1 LVASASTLNTNADT
15 QANLK
20 GLIAAD
26 ISPEFVLQIMKKQW
40 VYLEICRRKQKK
52 SSQRLSIAFFCL

>member
-1 LVASASTLNTNADT
+1 MD
-15 QANLK
+15 
-20 GLIAAD
+20 GLIAAKA
-26 ISPEFVLQIMKKQW
+26 SPAFVLPIMKKQW